1 MYYVLLLICVF
12 LLCFV
17 CIVIMDCGFH
27 YWPISTFSTLT
38 NLLLTENTGNKRKNV
53 NTFLATYDDTVSD
66 MYFHDTNTSN
76 LVNMNKA
83 LFVQL

>member
-1 MYYVLLLICVF
+1 
-12 LLCFV
+12 
-17 CIVIMDCGFH
+17 MDCSFH